1 MLYYGT
7 DSVLNLL
14 GVKAEF
20 PRKKNERP
28 NPGAWQYSS
37 GTVGPPAS
45 GRAVPPRTRRRRAQC
60 HVGLAGSWDPH
71 GSGGGGGGGRGRF
84 TRRTTRWAPPAN
96 LPPPRAARAA
106 ERWAPPAGDVHPLWV
121 PDVSERA
128 DGFLDFHRERNAG
141 PEYTP
146 PRSLS
151 GAPFSC
157 MSPATSFPSSSAP
170 SLCHVGPCLIWSH
183 MSVLAGPSPAPTGP
197 FFLY

>member
-60 HVGLAGSWDPH
+60 HVGPAGSWDPH

-106 ERWAPPAGDVHPLWV
+106 ASRPTARVGGSGGP
-121 PDVSERA
+121 
-128 DGFLDFHRERNAG
+128 HR
-141 PEYTP
+141 PVTSTP
-146 PRSLS
+146 CGSR
-151 GAPFSC
+151 
-157 MSPATSFPSSSAP
+157 TSVKEQMVF
-170 SLCHVGPCLIWSH
+170 
-183 MSVLAGPSPAPTGP
+183 
-197 FFLY
+197 